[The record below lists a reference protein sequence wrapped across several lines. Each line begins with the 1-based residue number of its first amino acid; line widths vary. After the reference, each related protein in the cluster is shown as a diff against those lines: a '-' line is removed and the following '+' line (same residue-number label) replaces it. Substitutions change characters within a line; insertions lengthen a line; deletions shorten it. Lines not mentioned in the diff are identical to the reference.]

1 MIELDKWTELS
12 FMQFLKADSLIETTE
27 LGKTIFS
34 RLTHPLKAEFSIET
48 TELGISIELSE
59 EQSSK
64 TDIPIM
70 EIELDSFTFFK
81 LLQE

>member
-12 FMQFLKADSLIETTE
+12 FMQFLKADSLIETTDF
-27 LGKTIFS
+27 GKTIFS